1 MNTITIDQA
10 IYERAESFPAKWNKF
25 CGILKDAKDNDD
37 ERFNYIINK

>member
-1 MNTITIDQA
+1 MNTITIYQT
-10 IYERAESFPAKWNKF
+10 IYERAQALPTKWEKL